1 MLFQNKSNAAEN
13 LDGTTDLTGKKVHI
27 VNADKTSLN
36 AHYGNTATGFF
47 YADNIDGVIELRIA
61 QILYMIR
68 RKPAIIRLRKQLRI
82 IKLLTP

>member
-47 YADNIDGVIELRIA
+47 YADNIDGVICCKSSPL
-61 QILYMIR
+61 QIVGKMLY
-68 RKPAIIRLRKQLRI
+68 
-82 IKLLTP
+82 